1 MKMKKIN
8 INSLAKSLPI
18 LLLGASSAFAEGKD
32 YSGQNLSGQ
41 DLAKGEFSNANFSN
55 ATLTGTNFLD
65 AVITNA
71 NFSGTV
77 AKGFT
82 QGQFES
88 TKSYK
93 ENKLGAINLSN
104 NDLTGWSFRNKSIG
118 GSSFANSIIK
128 NTDFSGIYYLSEE
141 SLYSTASYKNKDLGA
156 INFSNNRMGG
166 WNFSGQNMSKAAFA
180 NGYYYST
187 DFSSANIS
195 GGNLSSSNFTDAK
208 FSNATLTSA
217 NFEKSTLTGAT
228 FTDAIITHAN
238 LSGATS
244 NGFTKEQFYSTA
256 SYKNNTLGAINLSNN
271 DMTGWNF
278 DGKIFSSGLDLTN
291 AIIKD
296 ASFSG
301 VLYLGG
307 PENIYLTK
315 SYKDKD
321 LGAIDLSNNK
331 LIYSEWNFSG
341 QNMAGAKFVNSTL
354 NSKVSFDGANLS
366 GANFTGATL
375 VDVNIN
381 NANLSNTVATGF
393 TKEQFE
399 STASY
404 KNNTLG
410 SINLSNNNLD
420 GWNFA
425 DKDINAS
432 DMTDA
437 VITNAD
443 FSNTNMSVDLITS
456 TKSFNDRNLAGVK
469 LNGNNMEAWGFD
481 GFEMTGASFN
491 NANMGGGAF
500 IYCKLTNASFEN
512 ANLEKSSWTASNITD
527 AVIKGANLSN
537 VKNFSREQFES
548 TASFKN
554 KDLGAINLSENDM
567 RGWNF
572 DGQDLRSAVF
582 TNSKLDGANMSNANM
597 SGKSL
602 ANMSMNGADL
612 SGADLSNAKFTS
624 TTEIYGAAINGANLS
639 NTVANGLTRDQFM
652 GTRSYL
658 QKNLGAVNLS
668 GNNLTAWNFAAQNMA
683 GANLDNTDLSNATFN
698 GATLAGATLK
708 NAKIFNTD
716 FDNVVW
722 TVAKRSMMGV
732 MALSDSA
739 TTPPDKWWENPSTA
753 LTPPYSEW
761 AYIPTYSFYCRT
773 TYGKKIMWNHYYDAE
788 HGTDFRYDLPDGK
801 YDGQTPPVWSSA
813 DNQLWFGEYS
823 GGIDGSGAHILAG
836 HTMTFVDSSMGID
849 GLFNITMNKGDGAA
863 IRFVTG
869 TATLPGNMSLPTG
882 YAPKWSF
889 EDGAKLNLN
898 ILGDFVEGEEF
909 NILVASF
916 GGISVAVSNSEI
928 WENKDNI
935 DFKINGVDFEG
946 TWDAVFRG
954 DGFHIEGIYTAVP
967 EPATCAAI
975 LGALAL
981 GLSLWRRRN
990 AR

>member
-1 MKMKKIN
+1 MT
-8 INSLAKSLPI
+8 LLLKSLPI
-18 LLLGASSAFAEGKD
+18 FLLGASSAFSEGKD
-32 YSGQNLSGQ
+32 YSGQNLSGE
-41 DLAKGEFSNANFSN
+41 DLAKGEYSNANFSN
-55 ATLTGTNFLD
+55 ATLAGTNFLD

-104 NDLTGWSFRNKSIG
+104 NDLTGWSFRGKSIN

-128 NTDFSGIYYLSEE
+128 NTDFSGIYYLSEAN
-141 SLYSTASYKNKDLGA
+141 LYSTASYKNKDLGA

-217 NFEKSTLTGAT
+217 NFEKSMLTDAT
-228 FTDAIITHAN
+228 FTDAVITHAN
-238 LSGATS
+238 LSGVTS

-278 DGKIFSSGLDLTN
+278 DGKTFRPDFDLTN

-296 ASFSG
+296 ASFNKING
-301 VLYLGG
+301 LGG

-321 LGAIDLSNNK
+321 LGAIDLSNNN
-331 LIYSEWNFSG
+331 LYYSEWDFSG
-341 QNMAGAKFVNSTL
+341 QNMAGAKFVNSAL
-354 NSKVSFDGANLS
+354 SSKVSFDGANLS
-366 GANFTGATL
+366 GANFTGATFIG
-375 VDVNIN
+375 VNIN
-381 NANLSNTVATGF
+381 NANLSNTVANGF

-410 SINLSNNNLD
+410 SINLSNNDLD

-527 AVIKGANLSN
+527 AVIKGANLSS
-537 VKNFSREQFES
+537 VENFSREQFES

-554 KDLGAINLSENDM
+554 KDLGAINLSNNDM

-582 TNSKLDGANMSNANM
+582 TNSKLDGANMSKSNL

-612 SGADLSNAKFTS
+612 SGADMSNATFTS

-639 NTVANGLTRDQFM
+639 NTVANGLTWEHFM
-652 GTRSYL
+652 GTRSYQ

-668 GNNLTAWNFAAQNMA
+668 GNNLAAWNLAAQNMT
-683 GANLDNTDLSNATFN
+683 GANLDNTDLSYVTFK
-698 GATLAGATLK
+698 GATLAGATLAD
-708 NAKIFNTD
+708 AKIHYTD
-716 FDNVVW
+716 FSGVVW
-722 TVAKRSMMGV
+722 TTPKGSLSGA
-732 MALSDSA
+732 MALADTA
-739 TTPPDKWWENPSTA
+739 VPDRWWENTSA
-753 LTPPYSEW
+753 LGHPW
-761 AYIPTYSFYCRT
+761 SFLYT
-773 TYGKKIMWNHYYDAE
+773 DKNTSAIAGHPANEAKYIMWNYQYDRSKGE
-788 HGTDFRYDLPDGK
+788 TNFDRKVPDGS
-801 YDGQTPPVWSSA
+801 YAPGTTNWSYIPKQ
-813 DNQLWFGEYS
+813 NMVWFGEYS
-823 GGIDGSGAHILAG
+823 GGSKGGGATFEAG
-836 HTMTFVDSSMGID
+836 DTFTLIDSSMGIE
-849 GLFNITMNKGDGAA
+849 GPMNITLNKGES
-863 IRFVTG
+863 
-869 TATLPGNMSLPTG
+869 TLIFKTEPGQVP
-882 YAPKWSF
+882 YPDDFAPILEF
-889 EDGAKLNLN
+889 ADGAKLNLDV
-898 ILGDFVEGEEF
+898 LGNFSEGEVF
-909 NILVASF
+909 DILVMSF
-916 GGISVAVSNSEI
+916 ERTVTLANSEI
-928 WENKDNI
+928 WEDKDNI
-935 DFKINGVDFEG
+935 VFKINGELYTGDWKASFD
-946 TWDAVFRG
+946 DA
-954 DGFHIEGIYTAVP
+954 GFHISGTYVP
-967 EPATCAAI
+967 EPAAYAAI

-981 GLSLWRRRN
+981 SLSAWRRRK
-990 AR
+990 ARR